1 MKRTNKKGFTIV
13 ELVIVIAVIAILA
26 AVLIP
31 NISRLVRKAQV
42 SNDLSLVRNL
52 NLALE
57 TESATMDYPTAYDA
71 FAAVKENGYDI
82 AKIEAKASNNKILY
96 DEVNKCFV
104 YLNGVNLEYYP
115 NSKKGDK
122 ATPNHQLWTVVTSV
136 KDAENSKYS
145 VYWNGGDGATVEVKD
160 VGFDVGE
167 NKNVTVTVKAGTQEL
182 TVRTN
187 GGDMTITSTGTVNHY
202 GMIERGYLKEVAS
215 ESYHEFGYVTSFI
228 EVTKGHVVIEPKASV
243 SIIAVSGSN
252 VSVEQKAG
260 AELFKVAPT
269 GGNTIDTSKIKVL
282 ANDII
287 TTVEL
292 GDLTKLRY
300 GGGTGIDSDPYQLY
314 TAAHL
319 VAFAKDVNEG
329 KKLTD
334 NGFVNAKLCADV
346 DISGMGWEPIGT
358 VEHAFLGSFDGGEH
372 TINGLTNKG
381 YVASVK
387 LFGQTSTAM
396 NFGMAYGFFGVIG
409 DMTGDAASEI
419 MTFKD
424 INFTNVDID
433 MDNTN
438 MLGVL
443 IGADTKAAKAE
454 SATVN
459 PNLKRG
465 LVVENITTAGTIN
478 CANKSGSTV
487 SGVVGKIYTNGT
499 VNITNCENKVNITV
513 SGDTNKV
520 AGILGFV
527 NDFTAITVDKCV
539 NSGSISIQSRAGY
552 VAGILSYGSGAETP
566 PVKTMTITNNVNKG
580 DIKSEMV
587 HGSTFGI
594 KNLEVTADSYNNTT
608 YIMCCASWSLSSGST
623 VNLTGNKNE
632 GGTITTTGDKAPENF
647 VGYYINL
654 NQSKKLTNDY
664 NGMNGKLTKQSNGT
678 FTVGQ

>member
-115 NSKKGDK
+115 NSKKGDT
-122 ATPNHQLWTVVTSV
+122 ATPNHQLWTVVTSAE
-136 KDAENSKYS
+136 DAKKSQYS
-145 VYWNGGDGATVEVKD
+145 VYWNGGDNTAVEVKD

-187 GGDMTITSTGTVNHY
+187 GADMTITSDGTINHY
-202 GMIERGYLKEVAS
+202 GMIEKADLQKVAS
-215 ESYHEFGYVTSFI
+215 KSYHEFGYVTSYI
-228 EVTKGHVVIEPKASV
+228 KVTSGRIVVEPKASV
-243 SIIAVSGSN
+243 SIIAVAGN
-252 VSVEQKAG
+252 GVSVEQKAG
-260 AELFKVAPT
+260 SELFKVAPT
-269 GGNTIDTSKIKVL
+269 KDVTLNKDNVKVL
-282 ANDII
+282 SGTNV
-287 TTVEL
+287 VEIAL
-292 GDLTKLRY
+292 ENLDTLRY
-300 GGGTGIDSDPYQLY
+300 GGGDGKAVGTAFELY

-329 KKLTD
+329 KLTEY
-334 NGFVNAKLCADV
+334 VYAKLCADV

-358 VEHAFLGSFDGGEH
+358 VEHAFLGSFDGGKH

-409 DMTGDAASEI
+409 DMTGGAASESA

-443 IGADTKAAKAE
+443 IGADTKAAKAK

-459 PNLKRG
+459 PNLKRD

-499 VNITNCENKVNITV
+499 VNIKNCENKVNITV

-527 NDFTAITVDKCV
+527 SDFTAITVDKCV

-552 VAGILSYGSGAETP
+552 VAGILSYGSGDKNP
-566 PVKTMTITNNVNKG
+566 PKKTMTITNNVNKG

-594 KNLEVTADSYNNTT
+594 DNSEVKAGSYYNTT
-608 YIMCCASWSLSSGST
+608 YIMCCASWSLSNDSI
-623 VNLTGNKNE
+623 VDFTGNKND
-632 GGTITTTGDKAPENF
+632 GGTITTVGEKRPEGF
-647 VGYYINL
+647 VAYCINIF
-654 NQSKKLTNDY
+654 QSAKQNKDY
-664 NGMNGKLTKQSNGT
+664 NGEKGTLTNISK
-678 FTVGQ
+678 

>member
-122 ATPNHQLWTVVTSV
+122 ATPNHQLWTVVTSAE
-136 KDAENSKYS
+136 DAKKSQYS
-145 VYWNGGDGATVEVKD
+145 VYWNGGDGATVEVNN

-167 NKNVTVTVKAGTQEL
+167 NKNVTVMLTAGDREL

-187 GGDMTITSTGTVNHY
+187 GGNMKITSDGTINHY
-202 GMIERGYLKEVAS
+202 GMIERGYLKKVAS
-215 ESYHEFGYVTSFI
+215 KSYHEFGYVTSFI
-228 EVTKGHVVIEPKASV
+228 EVTEGHIVIEPKASV
-243 SIIAVSGSN
+243 SIIAVSGNN

-260 AELFKVAPT
+260 SELFKVAPT
-269 GGNTIDTSKIKVL
+269 GDTFDTSKIKVL
-282 ANDII
+282 ANNII
-287 TTVEL
+287 VK
-292 GDLTKLRY
+292 DKLEKLDTLSY
-300 GGGTGIDSDPYQLY
+300 GGGDGKTADTAFELY

-329 KKLTD
+329 KRTEY
-334 NGFVNAKLCADV
+334 VYAKLCADV

-358 VEHAFLGSFDGGEH
+358 VEHAFLGSFDGGKH

-381 YVASVK
+381 YSASTK
-387 LFGQTSTAM
+387 LFGTTSTAK
-396 NFGMAYGFFGVIG
+396 NSGTAYGFFGVIG
-409 DMTGDAASEI
+409 DMNGGNADKD

-424 INFTNVDID
+424 VNFTNVNID
-433 MDNTN
+433 TDEAN

-443 IGADTKAAKAE
+443 IGADTKAAKGKTGTINT
-454 SATVN
+454 SLKR
-459 PNLKRG
+459 NLK
-465 LVVENITTAGTIN
+465 VENITTAGTIN
-478 CANKSGSTV
+478 CDNKSGSTV
-487 SGVVGKIYTNGT
+487 SGVVGKIYTSGI
-499 VNITNCENKVNITV
+499 VEIQKCENKINITV

-527 NDFTAITVDKCV
+527 SDFNKITVNNCV
-539 NSGSISIQSRAGY
+539 NSGSISIQSCVGY
-552 VAGILSYGSGAETP
+552 VAGILSYGSGAKNPEA
-566 PVKTMTITNNVNKG
+566 KTMTITNNVNKG
-580 DIKSEMV
+580 NIKSEMV
-587 HGSTFGI
+587 DGATLGINNGS
-594 KNLEVTADSYNNTT
+594 EVNADFYYNTS
-608 YIMCCASWSLSSGST
+608 YIMCCASWSLSGDSS
-623 VNLTGNKNE
+623 VDFTGNKNQ
-632 GGTITTTGDKAPENF
+632 GSI
-647 VGYYINL
+647 
-654 NQSKKLTNDY
+654 
-664 NGMNGKLTKQSNGT
+664 
-678 FTVGQ
+678 TVGDNAPAGIQFYLIRVTQSEKSAIEWNDKTGTLTGISK

>member
-145 VYWNGGDGATVEVKD
+145 VYWNGGDGATVEVTN

-167 NKNVTVTVKAGTQEL
+167 NKNVNVTVTAATQEL

-187 GGDMTITSTGTVNHY
+187 GGNMMINSNGTVNHY
-202 GMIERGYLKEVAS
+202 GMIETADLQKVAS
-215 ESYHEFGYVTSFI
+215 ESYHEFGYVTSYI
-228 EVTKGHVVIEPKASV
+228 KVTSGRIVVEPKASV
-243 SIIAVSGSN
+243 SIIAVAGN
-252 VSVEQKAG
+252 GVSVEQKAG

-269 GGNTIDTSKIKVL
+269 GDVTSIDTSKIKVL

-287 TTVEL
+287 TTDKL
-292 GDLTKLRY
+292 GDLNKLRY
-300 GGGTGIDSDPYQLY
+300 GGGTGVDGDPYQLY

-329 KKLTD
+329 KF
-334 NGFVNAKLCADV
+334 NSFIYAKLCADV
-346 DISGMGWEPIGT
+346 DISGMGWEPIGN
-358 VEHAFLGSFDGGEH
+358 VEHAFLGSFDGGKH

-381 YVASVK
+381 YSASTK
-387 LFGQTSTAM
+387 LFGTTSTAK
-396 NFGMAYGFFGVIG
+396 NSGTAYGFFGVIG
-409 DMTGDAASEI
+409 DMNGDTADKD

-424 INFTNVDID
+424 VNFTNVNID
-433 MDNTN
+433 TDEAN

-443 IGADTKAAKAE
+443 IGADTKAAKGTTGTINE
-454 SATVN
+454 SLKR
-459 PNLKRG
+459 NLK
-465 LVVENITTAGTIN
+465 VENITTAGTIN
-478 CANKSGSTV
+478 CDNKSGSTV
-487 SGVVGKIYTNGT
+487 SGVVGKIYTSGT
-499 VNITNCENKVNITV
+499 VEIQKCENKINITV

-527 NDFTAITVDKCV
+527 NDFTTITVNNCV
-539 NSGSISIQSRAGY
+539 NSGAISIKSCKGY
-552 VAGILSYGSGAETP
+552 VAGILSYGSGAENSP
-566 PVKTMTITNNVNKG
+566 AKTMTITNNVNKG

-587 HGSTFGI
+587 DGSTLGI
-594 KNLEVTADSYNNTT
+594 NNGSEVKADFYYNTS
-608 YIMCCASWSLSSGST
+608 YIMCCASWKLSVGST
-623 VNLTGNKNE
+623 VDFTGNKNQ
-632 GGTITTTGDKAPENF
+632 GSITVGDNAPAGIQF
-647 VGYYINL
+647 YLIRVT
-654 NQSKKLTNDY
+654 QSEKSAIEW
-664 NGMNGKLTKQSNGT
+664 NGKKGTLTDISNGT
-678 FTVGQ
+678 VSNK

>member
-122 ATPNHQLWTVVTSV
+122 ATPNHQLWTVVTSAE
-136 KDAENSKYS
+136 DAKKSQYS
-145 VYWNGGDGATVEVKD
+145 VYWNGGDGAKVEVKD

-167 NKNVTVTVKAGTQEL
+167 NKNVTVTLTAGDREL

-187 GGDMTITSTGTVNHY
+187 GGNMKITSDGTINHY
-202 GMIERGYLKEVAS
+202 GMIEKADLQKVAS
-215 ESYHEFGYVTSFI
+215 KSYHEFGYVTSYI
-228 EVTKGHVVIEPKASV
+228 KVTSGRIVVEPKASV
-243 SIIAVSGSN
+243 SIIAVAGN
-252 VSVEQKAG
+252 GVSVEQKAG
-260 AELFKVAPT
+260 SELFKVAPT
-269 GGNTIDTSKIKVL
+269 KSGISLENVKVL
-282 ANDII
+282 SEK
-287 TTVEL
+287 TVVKTALENL
-292 GDLTKLRY
+292 ENLRY
-300 GGGTGIDSDPYQLY
+300 GGGDGKKDETAFELY

-329 KKLTD
+329 KLTEY
-334 NGFVNAKLCADV
+334 VYAKLCADV

-381 YVASVK
+381 YVASAK

-443 IGADTKAAKAE
+443 IGADTKAAKAK

-459 PNLKRG
+459 PNLKRD

-499 VNITNCENKVNITV
+499 VNIKNCENKVNITV

-527 NDFTAITVDKCV
+527 SDFTAITVDKCV

-552 VAGILSYGSGAETP
+552 VAGILSYGSGDKNP
-566 PVKTMTITNNVNKG
+566 PKKTMTITNNVNKG

-594 KNLEVTADSYNNTT
+594 DNSEVKAGSYYNTT
-608 YIMCCASWSLSSGST
+608 YIMCCASWSLSNDSI
-623 VNLTGNKNE
+623 VDFTGNKND
-632 GGTITTTGDKAPENF
+632 GGTITTVGEKRPEGF
-647 VGYYINL
+647 VAYCINIF
-654 NQSKKLTNDY
+654 QSAKQNKDY
-664 NGMNGKLTKQSNGT
+664 NGEKGTLTNISK
-678 FTVGQ
+678 

>member
-115 NSKKGDK
+115 NSKKGDT
-122 ATPNHQLWTVVTSV
+122 ATPNHQLWTVVTSAE
-136 KDAENSKYS
+136 DAKKSQYS

-167 NKNVTVTVKAGTQEL
+167 NKNVNVTVTAATQEL

-187 GGDMTITSTGTVNHY
+187 GGDMTITSTGTINHY

-228 EVTKGHVVIEPKASV
+228 EVTKGHIVIEPKASV
-243 SIIAVSGSN
+243 SIIAVAGN
-252 VSVEQKAG
+252 GVSVEQKAG

-269 GGNTIDTSKIKVL
+269 GDVTSIDTSKIKVL

-287 TTVEL
+287 TTDKL
-292 GDLTKLRY
+292 GDLTNLRY
-300 GGGTGIDSDPYQLY
+300 GGGDGKADKTAFELY

-329 KKLTD
+329 KLT
-334 NGFVNAKLCADV
+334 GYVYAKLCADV
-346 DISGMGWEPIGT
+346 DISGMGWEPIGN
-358 VEHAFLGSFDGGEH
+358 VDYPFYGSFDGTNK
-372 TINGLTNKG
+372 TIKGLTNKG
-381 YVASVK
+381 YTPSLA
-387 LFGQTSTAM
+387 LFGTTTAAG
-396 NFGMAYGFFGVIG
+396 NGGASYGFFGVVG
-409 DMTGDAASEI
+409 SKTETTGENAIEL
-419 MTFKD
+419 KNV
-424 INFTNVDID
+424 NFSGVAID
-433 MDNTN
+433 TDSAN

-443 IGADTKAAKAE
+443 LGADVASAKKNNDY
-454 SATVN
+454 VN
-459 PNLKRG
+459 ENFAG
-465 LVVENITTAGTIN
+465 NVTIDNITVAGTI
-478 CANKSGSTV
+478 KSTRGSTI
-487 SGVVGKIYTNGT
+487 GGIVGKLYTKG
-499 VNITNCENKVNITV
+499 
-513 SGDTNKV
+513 
-520 AGILGFV
+520 
-527 NDFTAITVDKCV
+527 AITVKNCTNNCDFDLSNADITDIKVGGIIGFLNGKESSLTIDKC
-539 NSGSISIQSRAGY
+539 
-552 VAGILSYGSGAETP
+552 
-566 PVKTMTITNNVNKG
+566 
-580 DIKSEMV
+580 
-587 HGSTFGI
+587 
-594 KNLEVTADSYNNTT
+594 
-608 YIMCCASWSLSSGST
+608 AS
-623 VNLTGNKNE
+623 N
-632 GGTITTTGDKAPENF
+632 GTITANVVGNNNAKDTKGNIYAGGIVSYHGSNETNNGSKVVKISDCKVTTQITITSTKNLTF
-647 VGYYINL
+647 VGLVYGARDAANKIKITGETGKA
-654 NQSKKLTNDY
+654 SCTV
-664 NGMNGKLTKQSNGT
+664 NGKSVAGNVCAEAINTIVK
-678 FTVGQ
+678 

>member
-122 ATPNHQLWTVVTSV
+122 ATPNHQLWTVVTSAE
-136 KDAENSKYS
+136 DAKKSQYS
-145 VYWNGGDGATVEVKD
+145 VYWNGGDGATVEVTN

-187 GGDMTITSTGTVNHY
+187 GANMTIDSNGTVNHY

-358 VEHAFLGSFDGGEH
+358 VEHAFLGSFDGGKH

-409 DMTGDAASEI
+409 DMTGGAASDSA

-424 INFTNVDID
+424 VNFTNVDID

-443 IGADTKAAKAE
+443 IGADTKAAKAK

-499 VNITNCENKVNITV
+499 VNIKNCVNKVNITV

-527 NDFTAITVDKCV
+527 NDFTKITVDKCE

-552 VAGILSYGSGAETP
+552 VAGILSYGSGDKNP
-566 PVKTMTITNNVNKG
+566 PVKTMNITNNVNKG

-594 KNLEVTADSYNNTT
+594 NSLEVTAGSYYNTT
-608 YIMCCASWSLSSGST
+608 YIMCCASYSLSNDST
-623 VNLTGNKNE
+623 VDFTGNKND
-632 GGTITTTGDKAPENF
+632 GGTITTVGENRPEGF
-647 VGYYINL
+647 VAYCINVF
-654 NQSKKLTNDY
+654 QSVKQNKDY
-664 NGMNGKLTKQSNGT
+664 NGKGTLTDISK
-678 FTVGQ
+678 

>member
-122 ATPNHQLWTVVTSV
+122 ATPNHQLWTVVTSAE
-136 KDAENSKYS
+136 DAKKSQYS

-160 VGFDVGE
+160 VGFDVGV
-167 NKNVTVTVKAGTQEL
+167 NKNVTVTLTAGDQEL

-243 SIIAVSGSN
+243 SIIAVAGNS

-260 AELFKVAPT
+260 SELFKVAPT
-269 GGNTIDTSKIKVL
+269 GSITKLDTSKISVSTAIVQETGAL
-282 ANDII
+282 
-287 TTVEL
+287 
-292 GDLTKLRY
+292 DLTNLSY
-300 GGGTGIDSDPYQLY
+300 GGGNGQTKETAFELY

-329 KKLTD
+329 KF
-334 NGFVNAKLCADV
+334 NSFIYAKLCADV
-346 DISGMGWEPIGT
+346 DISGMGWEPIGN
-358 VEHAFLGSFDGGEH
+358 VDYPFSGSFDGTNK
-372 TINGLTNKG
+372 TIKGLTNKG
-381 YVASVK
+381 YTPSLA
-387 LFGQTSTAM
+387 LFGTTTAAG
-396 NFGMAYGFFGVIG
+396 NGGASYGFFGVVG
-409 DMTGDAASEI
+409 TKPEATANMTIEL
-419 MTFKD
+419 KNV
-424 INFTNVDID
+424 NFSGVAID
-433 MDNTN
+433 TDSAN

-443 IGADTKAAKAE
+443 LGADVASAKKNNDY
-454 SATVN
+454 VN
-459 PNLKRG
+459 ENFAG
-465 LVVENITTAGTIN
+465 NVTIDNITVAGTI
-478 CANKSGSTV
+478 KSTRGSTIG
-487 SGVVGKIYTNGT
+487 GVVGKLYTKGAIKVENCTNNCDFDLSNADITDIKVGGIIGFLNGNESSLTIDKCASNGT
-499 VNITNCENKVNITV
+499 ITANVVGNNANKDTKGNIYAGGIISYYHRNNTGNDSKLINISDCKVTTQITITSTKNMTYAGLVYGAQDAANKVNIT
-513 SGDTNKV
+513 GN
-520 AGILGFV
+520 
-527 NDFTAITVDKCV
+527 TAK
-539 NSGSISIQSRAGY
+539 
-552 VAGILSYGSGAETP
+552 
-566 PVKTMTITNNVNKG
+566 
-580 DIKSEMV
+580 
-587 HGSTFGI
+587 
-594 KNLEVTADSYNNTT
+594 
-608 YIMCCASWSLSSGST
+608 ASCT
-623 VNLTGNKNE
+623 VNGNSVTGNACAEAIDTRVK
-632 GGTITTTGDKAPENF
+632 
-647 VGYYINL
+647 
-654 NQSKKLTNDY
+654 
-664 NGMNGKLTKQSNGT
+664 
-678 FTVGQ
+678 

>member
-145 VYWNGGDGATVEVKD
+145 VYWNGGDGATVEVTN

-167 NKNVTVTVKAGTQEL
+167 NKNVNVTVTAATQEL

-187 GGDMTITSTGTVNHY
+187 GGNMTINSNGTVNHY
-202 GMIERGYLKEVAS
+202 GMIETAVLQKVAS
-215 ESYHEFGYVTSFI
+215 ESYHEFGYVTSYI
-228 EVTKGHVVIEPKASV
+228 KVTSGHIVIEPKASV
-243 SIIAVSGSN
+243 SIIAVANAG
-252 VSVEQKAG
+252 VTIEQKAG
-260 AELFKVAPT
+260 SELFKVAPT
-269 GGNTIDTSKIKVL
+269 TGVTLNKDNVKVL
-282 ANDII
+282 SE
-287 TTVEL
+287 TKVVETAL
-292 GDLTKLRY
+292 DNLDALRY
-300 GGGTGIDSDPYQLY
+300 GGGDGTTETTAFELY

-329 KKLTD
+329 KF
-334 NGFVNAKLCADV
+334 NSFIYAKLCADV

-358 VEHAFLGSFDGGEH
+358 VEHAFLGSFDGGKH

-409 DMTGDAASEI
+409 DMTGGAASESA

-424 INFTNVDID
+424 VNFTNVDID

>member
-104 YLNGVNLEYYP
+104 YLNGANLEYYP
-115 NSKKGDK
+115 NSKKGDT
-122 ATPNHQLWTVVTSV
+122 ATPNHQLWTVVTSAE
-136 KDAENSKYS
+136 DAKKSQYS
-145 VYWNGGDGATVEVKD
+145 VYWNGGDNTAVEVKD
-160 VGFDVGE
+160 VGFDVGV
-167 NKNVTVTVKAGTQEL
+167 NKNVNVTVTAAKQEL

-187 GGDMTITSTGTVNHY
+187 GGDMTITSTGTINHY

-243 SIIAVSGSN
+243 SIIAVAGDG

-260 AELFKVAPT
+260 SELFKVAPT
-269 GGNTIDTSKIKVL
+269 KSGISLENVKVL
-282 ANDII
+282 SEN
-287 TTVEL
+287 TVVKTPLENL
-292 GDLTKLRY
+292 DTLRY
-300 GGGTGIDSDPYQLY
+300 GGGNGSTAKPYELY

-319 VAFAKDVNEG
+319 VAFAKDINEG
-329 KKLTD
+329 KKLTED
-334 NGFVNAKLCADV
+334 GFVNAKLCADV

-358 VEHAFLGSFDGGEH
+358 VEHAFLGSFDGGSH

-409 DMTGDAASEI
+409 DMPGGAASESA

-424 INFTNVDID
+424 VNFTNVDID

-443 IGADTKAAKAE
+443 IGADTKAAKVK

-459 PNLKRG
+459 PDLKRG

-499 VNITNCENKVNITV
+499 VNIKNCENKVNITV

-527 NDFTAITVDKCV
+527 SDFTAITVDECV

-552 VAGILSYGSGAETP
+552 VAGILSYGSGAENP

-594 KNLEVTADSYNNTT
+594 DNSEVKAGSYYNTT
-608 YIMCCASWSLSSGST
+608 YIMCCASWSLSSDST
-623 VNLTGNKNE
+623 VNFTGNKND
-632 GGTITTTGDKAPENF
+632 GGTITTVGEKRPEGF
-647 VGYYINL
+647 VAYCINIF
-654 NQSKKLTNDY
+654 QSVKQNKDY
-664 NGMNGKLTKQSNGT
+664 NGENGT
-678 FTVGQ
+678 LASISNN

>member
-122 ATPNHQLWTVVTSV
+122 ATPNHQLWTVVTSAE
-136 KDAENSKYS
+136 DAKKSQYS
-145 VYWNGGDGATVEVKD
+145 VYWNGGDGATVEVTN

-187 GGDMTITSTGTVNHY
+187 GANMTIDSNGTVNHY

-228 EVTKGHVVIEPKASV
+228 EVTKGHIVIEPKASV
-243 SIIAVSGSN
+243 SIIAVANEG
-252 VSVEQKAG
+252 VTIEQKAG
-260 AELFKVAPT
+260 SELFKVAPIS
-269 GGNTIDTSKIKVL
+269 GVNLKKDNIKVL
-282 ANDII
+282 SEN
-287 TTVEL
+287 TVVETP
-292 GDLTKLRY
+292 LTNLDTLSY
-300 GGGTGIDSDPYQLY
+300 GGGNGQTKDTAFELY

-329 KKLTD
+329 KLTEY
-334 NGFVNAKLCADV
+334 VYAKLCADV
-346 DISGMGWEPIGT
+346 DISGMGWEPIGN
-358 VEHAFLGSFDGGEH
+358 VEHAFLGSFDGGKH

-381 YVASVK
+381 YSASTK
-387 LFGQTSTAM
+387 LFGTTSTAK
-396 NFGMAYGFFGVIG
+396 NSGTAYGFFGVIG
-409 DMTGDAASEI
+409 DMNGNNADKD

-424 INFTNVDID
+424 VNFTNVNID
-433 MDNTN
+433 TDEAN

-443 IGADTKAAKAE
+443 IGADTKAAKGTTGTINE
-454 SATVN
+454 SLKR
-459 PNLKRG
+459 NLK
-465 LVVENITTAGTIN
+465 VENITTAGTIN
-478 CANKSGSTV
+478 CDNKSGSTV
-487 SGVVGKIYTNGT
+487 SGVVGKIYTSGT
-499 VNITNCENKVNITV
+499 VEIQKCENKINITV

-527 NDFTAITVDKCV
+527 NDFTTITVNNCV
-539 NSGSISIQSRAGY
+539 NSGAISIKSCKGY
-552 VAGILSYGSGAETP
+552 VAGILSYGSGAENSP
-566 PVKTMTITNNVNKG
+566 AKTMTITNNVNKG

-587 HGSTFGI
+587 DGSTLGI
-594 KNLEVTADSYNNTT
+594 NNGSEVKADFYYNTS
-608 YIMCCASWSLSSGST
+608 YIMCCASWKLSVGST
-623 VNLTGNKNE
+623 VDFTGNKNQ
-632 GGTITTTGDKAPENF
+632 GSITVGDNAPAGIQF
-647 VGYYINL
+647 YLIRVT
-654 NQSKKLTNDY
+654 QSEKSAIEW
-664 NGMNGKLTKQSNGT
+664 NGKKGTLTDITNGT
-678 FTVGQ
+678 VSNK